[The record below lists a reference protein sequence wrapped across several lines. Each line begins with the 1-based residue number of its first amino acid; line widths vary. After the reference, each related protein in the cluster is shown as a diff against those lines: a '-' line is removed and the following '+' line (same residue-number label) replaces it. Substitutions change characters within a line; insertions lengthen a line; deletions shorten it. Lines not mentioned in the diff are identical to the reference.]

1 MLSCHWQ
8 IAVSGIAGLYVSI
21 YLYKKFPRSKCGT
34 PSVHLAG
41 GAMSEF
47 ILIGAWG

>member
-1 MLSCHWQ
+1 MLSCRRQ
-8 IAVSGIAGLYVSI
+8 IAVIGVAGLYVSI
-21 YLYKKFPRSKCGT
+21 YLYKKFPHSKCGT

-41 GAMSEF
+41 GAMPEF